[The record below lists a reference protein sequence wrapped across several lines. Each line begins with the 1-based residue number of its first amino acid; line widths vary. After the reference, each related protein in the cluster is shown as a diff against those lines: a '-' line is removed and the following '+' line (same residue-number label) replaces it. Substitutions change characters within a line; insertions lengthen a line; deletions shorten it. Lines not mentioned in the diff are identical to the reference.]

1 MGSISYEIGDV
12 KQHLE
17 QLNAVMAGAQKPGV
31 SYLTWPYIAKH
42 WAVARIL
49 ITNCLK
55 KPDRNVEGY
64 PAYLR
69 AREEAKKICLCL
81 DNSASDTERHV
92 INALRAMQL
101 NKVTQE
107 ALEMRQ
113 LNLDQIHDVYFSG
126 NTKKKRRSSSW

>member
-1 MGSISYEIGDV
+1 MGAISYEIGDV

-17 QLNAVMAGAQKPGV
+17 QLNTVMAGGLERDV
-31 SYLTWPYIAKH
+31 NYLTLPYFETY

-55 KPDRNVEGY
+55 KPDRNVKEY

-69 AREEAKKICLCL
+69 AREEAKKICRSL

-92 INALRAMQL
+92 INAFRAMQL
-101 NKVTQE
+101 DKVIQK

-113 LNLDQIHDVYFSG
+113 DNLDQIHDVFFNG
-126 NTKKKRRSSSW
+126 NTEKKRKSSSW